1 MRLPFAR
8 RALCTCWQGVGHA
21 CARLLLNQRGRSAW
35 ASDALLTWAG
45 AADKAEL
52 LLRDL
57 NRGES
62 YKFRMRARNIN
73 GYATSKG
80 QQTSWQLLATTA
92 PDPPTNLRLLAG
104 SDGVTAITIEWDPAP
119 SGNKLPVFMYRLFK
133 LSIEN
138 DLDPGEQGA
147 LLSCYLS

>member
-1 MRLPFAR
+1 
-8 RALCTCWQGVGHA
+8 
-21 CARLLLNQRGRSAW
+21 
-35 ASDALLTWAG
+35 
-45 AADKAEL
+45 
-52 LLRDL
+52 
-57 NRGES
+57 
-62 YKFRMRARNIN
+62 MRARNIN

-80 QQTSWQLLATTA
+80 QQTDWQLLATTA

-147 LLSCYLS
+147 LLSCCLS